1 MKHTEY
7 TYESSPFP
15 FSTELTN
22 QFIFSDEDS
31 YAASESQTIGI
42 FTMDYTYSDDNIYQ
56 IPNLDFYVGGTT
68 KYTVAEN
75 SNVTIN
81 VTRWAFGANFIA
93 ENITDGSIKVC
104 MKKDSYISPTIEL
117 TSSKSTSDDIYCY
130 TPAICGSDMENINL
144 SVSFIWVKSDGTEV
158 TLGTPTINFKRNVKT
173 TVKINVDNTLENGIE
188 LNYDATGDMN
198 TGDTY
203 IVDGDTATKEE

>member
-1 MKHTEY
+1 MWFRY
-7 TYESSPFP
+7 
-15 FSTELTN
+15 
-22 QFIFSDEDS
+22 
-31 YAASESQTIGI
+31 
-42 FTMDYTYSDDNIYQ
+42 
-56 IPNLDFYVGGTT
+56 
-68 KYTVAEN
+68 
-75 SNVTIN
+75 
-81 VTRWAFGANFIA
+81 
-93 ENITDGSIKVC
+93 
-104 MKKDSYISPTIEL
+104 
-117 TSSKSTSDDIYCY
+117 
-130 TPAICGSDMENINL
+130 ENINL